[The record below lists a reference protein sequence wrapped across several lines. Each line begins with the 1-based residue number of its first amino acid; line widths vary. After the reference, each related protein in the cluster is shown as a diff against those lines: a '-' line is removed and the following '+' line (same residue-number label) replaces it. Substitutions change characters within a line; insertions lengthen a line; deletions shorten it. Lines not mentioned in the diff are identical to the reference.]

1 MGNEG
6 VNMGKEKEA
15 WQIKHDY
22 KMPNGKVLHCIYEKA
37 IKKLRSGRYG
47 EGDFKQIDQE

>member
-6 VNMGKEKEA
+6 VTMGKEKEA

-22 KMPNGKVLHCIYEKA
+22 KMPDGRVVHCTYEKA
-37 IKKLRSGRYG
+37 IKKLRRGKYG
-47 EGDFKQIDQE
+47 EGNFERLD